1 MSKLTGWWS
10 GGVDKV
16 FGFDRQNKSEEGR
29 CSLYRGRSSA
39 PASTAPLLRAQIN
52 ACIPYWERKLGLR
65 DSLEYSGTTRWVD
78 RNPISQSTLLCQ
90 EQKKWYTQKAQRRK
104 DREGPPISY
113 SRDHGFQYSDSSS
126 TKRAPNEAVA
136 SLYSGTSSRI

>member
-1 MSKLTGWWS
+1 MSKLAEWWS

-52 ACIPYWERKLGLR
+52 ACIPCWERKLGLVR
-65 DSLEYSGTTRWVD
+65 VRWVD
-78 RNPISQSTLLCQ
+78 HKCKVNSD
-90 EQKKWYTQKAQRRK
+90 EF
-104 DREGPPISY
+104 DREATLC
-113 SRDHGFQYSDSSS
+113 SS
-126 TKRAPNEAVA
+126 
-136 SLYSGTSSRI
+136 